1 MGTMAAVPVGC
12 AVAVSGVAA
21 RGPFP
26 PSQCEA
32 FRGNLPDSEH

>member
-1 MGTMAAVPVGC
+1 MGTMAAVPAGC

-26 PSQCEA
+26 PV
-32 FRGNLPDSEH
+32 PV